1 MTVRIRLKRQKRRSS
16 FLKSGCSCGGFEA
29 VLRKR
34 TKKKSPENRLVTGL
48 FGGELG
54 IRTLEAFRLTAFRV
68 LHLRPLGQLSVYVIP
83 FSFEKL
89 FARTDGK
96 NNKIFNF
103 RTEQKLSIYGDFE
116 GSILPNS
123 QKISSALRFDHFS
136 DFLCQKL
143 SALSCRKAAQLL
155 DFLSVTP
162 LKTALYRDF
171 CKMGSNRA
179 KMRFWAELRA
189 DRTEQR
195 QNGNTRTAH
204 R

>member
-1 MTVRIRLKRQKRRSS
+1 MADRV
-16 FLKSGCSCGGFEA
+16 GFEPKSR
-29 VLRKR
+29 LRDY
-34 TKKKSPENRLVTGL
+34 L
-48 FGGELG
+48 
-54 IRTLEAFRLTAFRV
+54 
-68 LHLRPLGQLSVYVIP
+68 
-83 FSFEKL
+83 
-89 FARTDGK
+89 
-96 NNKIFNF
+96 
-103 RTEQKLSIYGDFE
+103 
-116 GSILPNS
+116 
-123 QKISSALRFDHFS
+123 ISSALRFDHFS

-143 SALSCRKAAQLL
+143 SALLCRKAAQLL

-171 CKMGSNRA
+171 CKMGSNHA